1 MTKAEFLSGLDA
13 RLGALSLSDKEKS
26 LEYYAEMIDD
36 RIEEGLDE
44 ATAIREIGTI
54 EDAAAQILMEMPLA
68 APVKPKRSRNLWLWI
83 CSLPLLIVFGGAALA
98 ILISYWAVIFT
109 LLVSFFAV
117 VATLFAGAIFGI
129 IGGFLQIIAGNPS
142 HGIALI
148 SAGNPLQGIA
158 FIGAGCVCAGL
169 GILAFIGIK
178 PVWKCALR
186 LFAAPV
192 RLLKKL
198 IVGRRI

>member
-1 MTKAEFLSGLDA
+1 MTKSEFLSGLDA

-26 LEYYAEMIDD
+26 LEFYAEMIDD

-54 EDAAAQILMEMPLA
+54 EDAAAQILTEMPLT
-68 APVKPKRSRNLWLWI
+68 APLQPKRKRKLGLWL
-83 CSLPLLIVFGGAALA
+83 CSLPLLIVFGAAALA
-98 ILISYWAVIFT
+98 ILISYWAVILS

-117 VATLFAGAIFGI
+117 VISLFAGALGGI
-129 IGGFLQIIAGNPS
+129 VGGILQIVAGNPL
-142 HGIALI
+142 HGIALTG
-148 SAGNPLQGIA
+148 AGNPLQGIA

-169 GILAFIGIK
+169 GIFAALAIK
-178 PVWKCALR
+178 PVWKCAMR

-192 RLLKKL
+192 RLFKKL